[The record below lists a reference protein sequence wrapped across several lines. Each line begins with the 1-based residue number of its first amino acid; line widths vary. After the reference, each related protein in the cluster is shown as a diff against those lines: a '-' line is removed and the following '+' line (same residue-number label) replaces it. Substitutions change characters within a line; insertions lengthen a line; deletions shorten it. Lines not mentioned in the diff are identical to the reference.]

1 MNYYKFINN
10 KYRLKNKISL
20 LTKTTQYKNIR
31 KNDFISVGY
40 HEYDKEEIN
49 LELYKGSCID
59 IKGTGINKKIKMFT
73 NLEGTQVR
81 LNFFMFNPYVFD
93 FKKI

>member
-1 MNYYKFINN
+1 MSYYKFIN
-10 KYRLKNKISL
+10 KKERLKNKSL
-20 LTKTTQYKNIR
+20 LWYKTNQYKNIK

-49 LELYKGSCID
+49 LELYKGACTD
-59 IKGTGINKKIKMFT
+59 IKGIGVNKKIKMFSS
-73 NLEGTQVR
+73 LQGTEVR
-81 LNFFMFNPYVFD
+81 LNFFMYNPYVFD